1 MTSPGS
7 SPLIIT
13 SPELIQKKKNSFNDF
28 PMSTLLMHLG
38 SHRQVSLQM
47 SPVLASVSRSVMHVL
62 FKTQGVKVVGGKI
75 DFSNFK

>member
-1 MTSPGS
+1 
-7 SPLIIT
+7 
-13 SPELIQKKKNSFNDF
+13 
-28 PMSTLLMHLG
+28 MSTLLMHLG

>member
-1 MTSPGS
+1 
-7 SPLIIT
+7 
-13 SPELIQKKKNSFNDF
+13 
-28 PMSTLLMHLG
+28 MSTLLMHLG

-47 SPVLASVSRSVMHVL
+47 SPVLANVRSVMHVL